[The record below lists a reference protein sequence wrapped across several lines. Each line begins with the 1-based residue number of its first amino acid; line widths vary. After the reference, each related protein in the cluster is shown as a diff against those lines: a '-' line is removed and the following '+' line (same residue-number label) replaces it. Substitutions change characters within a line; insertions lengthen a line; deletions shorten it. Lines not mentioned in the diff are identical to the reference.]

1 MPRFYTLLLLAAT
14 LSLAACQSP
23 DTMTTASISGHV
35 AGSQDTPPL
44 CNAEPVQQLIGQK
57 ATSAIIAQA
66 IKNSAAATHRVLTP
80 NTPAT
85 LDLAQ
90 HRLNIITDAEGIIQE
105 LHCG

>member
-14 LSLAACQSP
+14 LPIAACQSP
-23 DTMTTASISGHV
+23 DTVAAASTSRYV
-35 AGSQDTPPL
+35 SEPQDAPSL
-44 CNAEPVQQLIGQK
+44 CNAEPVQKLIGQK
-57 ATSAIIAQA
+57 ATSEIITQA
-66 IKNSAAATHRVLTP
+66 IKGSNSATHRVLAP

-90 HRLNIITDAEGIIQE
+90 HRLNIITDAEGIIQA